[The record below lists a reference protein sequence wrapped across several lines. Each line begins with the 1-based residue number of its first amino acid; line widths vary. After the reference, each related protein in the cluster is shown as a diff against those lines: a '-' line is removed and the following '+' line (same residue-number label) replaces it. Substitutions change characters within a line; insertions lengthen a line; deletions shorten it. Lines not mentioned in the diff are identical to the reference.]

1 MKYLDEYRDARI
13 AKGLLAEIEREAR
26 GNWVLMEI
34 CGGQTH
40 TIMRYGLDELLPKNI
55 ELVHG
60 PGCPVCVT
68 PLETIDKALELA
80 SRPDIILVSYG
91 DMLRVPGSTT
101 DLFTVRAKGGDV
113 RVAYS
118 PTEALKIARQ
128 NPDKGVVFLAIG
140 FETTAPA
147 NAMAVWQAKQERIGN
162 FSVLVSHV
170 LVPPAI
176 RALMTSPD
184 CRVNGFIAPG
194 HVCTVM
200 GFSEYESLARD
211 FHVPIVVGGFEPV
224 DLLEAVRML
233 VRQLERGEAKVEN
246 QYVRSVNY
254 QGNLPAQRV
263 VAQVFEIADQK
274 WRGIG
279 TIPASGLRLR
289 EEFGDYDASRIY
301 GLASITA
308 DEPAECIS
316 AQVLQGLK
324 KPTDCPAFA
333 VRCTPQNPLG
343 APMVSSEG
351 ACAAYY
357 NYRRQHSALSA
368 QYSATLVPSPR

>member
-1 MKYLDEYRDARI
+1 MKYLDEYRDATI
-13 AKGLLAEIEREAR
+13 ARALLDEIAQATHN
-26 GNWVLMEI
+26 NWVLMEI

-40 TIMRYGLDELLPKNI
+40 TIMRYGLDELLPRNI
-55 ELVHG
+55 ELIHG

-80 SRPDIILVSYG
+80 ARPDVILVSYG
-91 DMLRVPGSTT
+91 DMLRVPGSQS
-101 DLFTVRAKGGDV
+101 DLLRVKAQGGDV
-113 RVAYS
+113 RVVYS
-118 PTEALKIARQ
+118 PTEALTIARQ
-128 NPDKGVVFLAIG
+128 NPEKKVVFLAIG

-147 NAMAVWQAKQERIGN
+147 NAMAVWQAKREGLGN

-200 GFSEYESLARD
+200 GYGEYETLANNFRI
-211 FHVPIVVGGFEPV
+211 PIVVGGFEPV
-224 DLLEAVRML
+224 DLLEAVLML
-233 VRQLERGEAKVEN
+233 VRQLEQGEARIEN

-254 QGNLPAQRV
+254 WGNLAAQHAV
-263 VAQVFEIADQK
+263 EEVFEVADQK

-279 TIPASGLRLR
+279 TIPKSGLCVR
-289 EEFGDYDASRIY
+289 EQYGDYDASRIFD
-301 GLASITA
+301 LRSISVE
-308 DEPAECIS
+308 EPAECIS
-316 AQVLQGLK
+316 AKVLQGLR
-324 KPTDCPAFA
+324 KPPDCAAFGM
-333 VRCTPQNPLG
+333 RCTPQNPLG
-343 APMVSSEG
+343 ASMVSSEG

-357 NYRRQHSALSA
+357 NYRRQSSVPGA
-368 QYSATLVPSPR
+368 QFSGKS